1 MQRVLLMRH
10 GIAEDAGPGQRD
22 SERALTDR
30 GRRRVEAVGTDLA
43 AVVGEVDR
51 MFSSDY
57 LRAIQ
62 TADIL
67 ARHLQPGH
75 REVATGLVP
84 HGDPSS
90 VYDWLAGLRDAPL
103 TALVGHE
110 PQMNLLLG
118 IGLTGTAWGP
128 ARFGKAS
135 VAMLAF
141 QGGIH
146 AGRGQLELFLRAGVS
161 MRPRE

>member
-22 SERALTDR
+22 SERALTDP
-30 GRRRVEAVGTDLA
+30 GRRRVEAVATDLA
-43 AVVGEVDR
+43 ATVGPVDR
-51 MFSSDY
+51 MVSSDY

-67 ARHLQPGH
+67 ARHLQPGQ
-75 REVATGLVP
+75 REISTGLVP
-84 HGDPSS
+84 HGDPAS
-90 VYDWLAGLRDAPL
+90 VYDWLGALPDAPV
-103 TALVGHE
+103 TVLVGHE

-118 IGLTGTAWGP
+118 VGLTGTPWGP

-141 QGGIH
+141 QGGIS
-146 AGRGQLELFLRAGVS
+146 AGRGQLELFLRAGLGVRS
-161 MRPRE
+161 RE